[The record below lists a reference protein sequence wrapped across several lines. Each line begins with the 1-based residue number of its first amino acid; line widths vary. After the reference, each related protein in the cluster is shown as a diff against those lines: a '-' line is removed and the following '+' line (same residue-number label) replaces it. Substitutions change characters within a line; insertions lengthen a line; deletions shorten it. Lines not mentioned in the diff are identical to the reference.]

1 MLLGEKTV
9 LTTLDRANAET
20 VRGWL
25 NDARV
30 NRYLLTGQV
39 PVTPEQ
45 EIAFYDASDAAWAAG
60 TAYRFEIHV
69 SGDGRY
75 IGNCGLDRVDLRHRD
90 ATIGIVIGDLASQDK
105 GFGRD
110 GHLPGEQV
118 AVDTRVVE
126 PPADGLRVGP
136 VERGQ
141 DRLCAEQHG
150 GLPVPE
156 NDRGRAAS
164 GQGYRKRGG
173 ARHDAAMAAMRPFRD
188 GNRAYPCRNRLSDA
202 DSGPKSA
209 ETGES
214 RDVETSSKQSG
225 SNVR

>member
-1 MLLGEKTV
+1 MLVGEKTV

-45 EIAFYDASDAAWAAG
+45 EVAFYDASAAAWAAG

-69 SGDGRY
+69 AADGRY

-110 GHLPGEQV
+110 ALTSLLRFAFDTLGLHRVQIECFATNERALHLYRSLGFTEV
-118 AVDTRVVE
+118 GRRRDAVFT
-126 PPADGLRVGP
+126 
-136 VERGQ
+136 
-141 DRLCAEQHG
+141 G
-150 GLPVPE
+150 GTFVDEFMLDMLE
-156 NDRGRAAS
+156 HEWRGRA
-164 GQGYRKRGG
+164 G
-173 ARHDAAMAAMRPFRD
+173 A
-188 GNRAYPCRNRLSDA
+188 
-202 DSGPKSA
+202 
-209 ETGES
+209 
-214 RDVETSSKQSG
+214 
-225 SNVR
+225 